1 MVDIKSLLEKGEGIT
16 IEFKESKRELN
27 KDTFESVCAMLNR
40 LGGYLL
46 LGVENDGTVCGVDKD
61 CVEKVKKNF
70 VTQMNNPDKISPT
83 FYTQLEEYEID
94 GKTIIYIQIP
104 ITPDVHRTAGK
115 IFDRNEDG
123 DFNITN
129 NTSLVAQLYNRK
141 SNIPARLIPSL
152 PVTRSLPYKLELFN
166 SSKSLIVSHG
176 CSPPR

>member
-94 GKTIIYIQIP
+94 GKTIIYI
-104 ITPDVHRTAGK
+104 
-115 IFDRNEDG
+115 
-123 DFNITN
+123 
-129 NTSLVAQLYNRK
+129 
-141 SNIPARLIPSL
+141 
-152 PVTRSLPYKLELFN
+152 
-166 SSKSLIVSHG
+166 
-176 CSPPR
+176 